1 MGGGGGIRSVEG
13 EHCMGPKRE
22 KRGCD
27 GYIERSVG
35 CIDED
40 FGNKRIGQ
48 RGKGRGRA
56 GRKGGGNER
65 EKGGEVEDKGEKKK
79 QKGWQRV
86 RVINGDG
93 KRDIARGER
102 EKERRGT
109 WNPANEREGERGKGE
124 WERGDACMAPWVQV
138 GCGEGEGWHKAS
150 ITNIDRRFEGCEL
163 PPTKADDTCF
173 PRDGDSQ
180 MSTDKG

>member
-1 MGGGGGIRSVEG
+1 
-13 EHCMGPKRE
+13 MGPKRE

-48 RGKGRGRA
+48 TGKRREG
-56 GRKGGGNER
+56 KGGGNGR
-65 EKGGEVEDKGEKKK
+65 EEGEGEDKGEKKK

-86 RVINGDG
+86 RVINRDG
-93 KRDIARGER
+93 KRDMARGEK

-109 WNPANEREGERGKGE
+109 GNPANERERSRKGRMGKRGREGTRVGRHGYRWGEGKERGGT
-124 WERGDACMAPWVQV
+124 R
-138 GCGEGEGWHKAS
+138 
-150 ITNIDRRFEGCEL
+150 L
-163 PPTKADDTCF
+163 P
-173 PRDGDSQ
+173 
-180 MSTDKG
+180 